1 MGSNFATLTVCDT
14 MKFLMIWHN
23 SLAGQGDIILADF
36 RSLKQWDLVC
46 NFGTILWWWLD
57 TTSQDDVHRTTFLR
71 HILLTQT
78 DCNELMSSLVIWFR
92 AAVGSELEQVFTMT
106 LTQLWFG
113 FGLIQGWVLDSDLQT
128 GTGLGCSDW
137 NCRLQVSRAGLD
149 DWFDYWLRFGTA
161 DCSVW
166 GQILRKQFWK
176 INRSGLYQLFNYPS
190 FLCSPDTWLCSQ
202 K

>member
-23 SLAGQGDIILADF
+23 SLAGQGDTILADF

-113 FGLIQGWVLDSDLQT
+113 FGLIQGWVLDS
-128 GTGLGCSDW
+128 GFADW
-137 NCRLQVSRAGLD
+137 
-149 DWFDYWLRFGTA
+149 Y
-161 DCSVW
+161 
-166 GQILRKQFWK
+166 
-176 INRSGLYQLFNYPS
+176 RSGLLRLELQTARSEGRASVLQKCSGNLNNSKQYMVQMQGISMIRYSKQLFPWIFSALLQFSYA
-190 FLCSPDTWLCSQ
+190 
-202 K
+202 